1 MIDIKQASLQAD
13 IEHARALFSEY
24 EAWLGMS
31 LCFQDFETEVAGLPG
46 RYAEPRGRLLLGR
59 IDSEVA
65 GCIALRDLGGGICE
79 MKRLFVRDRFRAH
92 GVGRCLVQRVIDD
105 ARSIGYSKMRLDTY
119 PPKMARAVEIYRQY
133 GFREIPA
140 YYANPYDDVL
150 YMEADL

>member
-1 MIDIKQASLQAD
+1 
-13 IEHARALFSEY
+13 
-24 EAWLGMS
+24 
-31 LCFQDFETEVAGLPG
+31 
-46 RYAEPRGRLLLGR
+46 
-59 IDSEVA
+59 
-65 GCIALRDLGGGICE
+65 
-79 MKRLFVRDRFRAH
+79 
-92 GVGRCLVQRVIDD
+92 VIDD